1 MFILWCERLQL
12 GKKTGEER
20 EKKEIYIYILYIQNY
35 IVDTEW

>member
-1 MFILWCERLQL
+1 MMRETRTR
-12 GKKTGEER
+12 KETGEER